1 MTANRDGAIRGSDVN
16 VPKLTVVIV
25 LKLTI
30 Y

>member
-16 VPKLTVVIV
+16 APELIVVIV